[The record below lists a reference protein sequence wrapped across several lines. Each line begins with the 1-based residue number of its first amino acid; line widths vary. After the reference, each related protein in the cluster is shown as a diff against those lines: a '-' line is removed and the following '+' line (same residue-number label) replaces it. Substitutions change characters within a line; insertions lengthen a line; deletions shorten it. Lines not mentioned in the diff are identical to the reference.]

1 LKVERETIR
10 SVGID
15 VGTTTSHLVF
25 SDIVLE
31 RNPFSPS
38 RGFRIAERI
47 VLHRGQILFTPLKN
61 ENTEID
67 LEKLVQ
73 MLREEYTKAGIS
85 PQDVETG
92 AVVVTGESA
101 RKENAEWIVGQL
113 ATDAGK
119 FVAASAG
126 PNYEAVISA
135 HGSGAVE
142 LSRRE
147 GMKLV
152 HTDMGGGTS
161 NIAVIENGEITST
174 ACINV
179 GARLVAFNEYSE
191 IVKLEPAGDMA
202 LRSLGLQKKIGYS
215 ISTDEKKSVVK
226 ALGNSLINV
235 LTGKPLEKLSS
246 ELMMTP
252 LLPEGSTNNAKYSF
266 SGGVAEYIYG
276 YEDGFYGDL
285 GNLLAIFIKRGCRKE
300 GLVLVEPSE
309 RIRATVIGASS
320 FTLRVSGITTY
331 RSTSFK
337 LPIRNLPVISPY
349 VKRGNGSSSYIFKQ
363 VTDALKRTDTIQG
376 ETPIVLAFS
385 NPVGMQYREL
395 KSFTEGLASALR
407 PQTQGNAPIILVFE
421 KDIGNS
427 VGNVLKRETGMKN
440 VLSIDEVS
448 LREGDFIDIGDPITE
463 ISIYPVVV
471 KSLVFED

>member
-1 LKVERETIR
+1 MKAERETIR

-31 RNPFSPS
+31 RDPFSPS
-38 RGFRIAERI
+38 RGYRIAERN
-47 VLHRGQILFTPLKN
+47 VLHRGKILFTPLKAG
-61 ENTEID
+61 NTEID
-67 LEKLVQ
+67 LDKLVQ
-73 MLREEYTKAGIS
+73 MLREEYSKAGIS

-92 AVVVTGESA
+92 AVIVTGESA
-101 RKENAEWIVGQL
+101 RKENAEWIVEQL

-142 LSRRE
+142 LSRME
-147 GMKLV
+147 SMKLV
-152 HTDMGGGTS
+152 HTDIGGGTS
-161 NIAVIENGEITST
+161 NIAVIENGEITAT

-179 GARLVAFNEYSE
+179 GARLVAYNDQGN
-191 IVKLEPAGDMA
+191 IVRLEPAGDKA
-202 LRSLGLQKKIGYS
+202 LRSLGLQKKIGDA
-215 ISTDEKKSVVK
+215 ISTDEMRRVVK
-226 ALGNSLINV
+226 ALADSLINV
-235 LTGKPLEKLSS
+235 LTGRPLGKLSN

-252 LLPEGSTNNAKYSF
+252 QLLEGNTDDAKVSF

-276 YEDGFYGDL
+276 YEDSSYGDL
-285 GNLLAIFIKRGCRKE
+285 GNLLAECIKVECMEG

-349 VKRGNGSSSYIFKQ
+349 IKRGNGSPDYIFKQ
-363 VTDALKRTDTIQG
+363 VADALKRTDAIQG

-395 KSFTEGLASALR
+395 KSFTEGLAKALR
-407 PQTQGNAPIILVFE
+407 TQTQVNAPIILVFE

-427 VGNVLKRETGMKN
+427 VGNVLKRETEMRN
-440 VLSIDEVS
+440 ILSIDEVR
-448 LREGDFIDIGDPITE
+448 LKEGDFIDIGEPITE
-463 ISIYPVVV
+463 NVIYPVVV

>member
-1 LKVERETIR
+1 MKAERETIR

-25 SDIVLE
+25 SEIVLE
-31 RNPFSPS
+31 RDPFSPS
-38 RGFRIAERI
+38 RGFRIAERN
-47 VLHRGQILFTPLKN
+47 VLHRGKILFTPLK
-61 ENTEID
+61 EGNTEID

-73 MLREEYTKAGIS
+73 MLREEYSKAGFS
-85 PQDVETG
+85 PQEVETG
-92 AVVVTGESA
+92 AVVITGESA
-101 RKENAEWIVGQL
+101 RKENAEWIVEQL

-147 GMKLV
+147 VMKLV
-152 HTDMGGGTS
+152 HTDIGGGTS
-161 NIAVIENGEITST
+161 NIAVIENGEITAT

-179 GARLVAFNEYSE
+179 GARLVAYNEQGK
-191 IVKLEPAGDMA
+191 IARLEAAGDKTY
-202 LRSLGLQKKIGYS
+202 RSLGLHKKIGDAIATS
-215 ISTDEKKSVVK
+215 EMREVAK
-226 ALGNSLINV
+226 ALSNSLIDV
-235 LTGKPLEKLSS
+235 LSGRTLEKLSN
-246 ELMMTP
+246 ELMMTSH
-252 LLPEGSTNNAKYSF
+252 LPEGITDNAKFSF

-276 YEDGFYGDL
+276 YEEGSYGDL
-285 GNLLAIFIKRGCRKE
+285 GNLLAEYIKRGCSKE

-309 RIRATVIGASS
+309 RIRATVIGASA

-331 RSTSFK
+331 RSISFK

-349 VKRGNGSSSYIFKQ
+349 IKRGNGSPNYILRQ

-395 KSFTEGLASALR
+395 KSFTEGLASALK
-407 PQTQGNAPIILVFE
+407 TQARVNAPIILVFE

-427 VGNVLKRETGMKN
+427 VGNVLKRETDMRN
-440 VLSIDEVS
+440 ILSIDEVS
-448 LREGDFIDIGDPITE
+448 LKEGDFIDIGEPITE
-463 ISIYPVVV
+463 NSIYPVVV